1 MARPKSDL
9 KITITM
15 FEEGA
20 GDFIL
25 NARGCVMYLFCTYE
39 RVQSTNGSIQ
49 ASQYFKLPDSH
60 PNENLSDDSC

>member
-1 MARPKSDL
+1 MGLQKKTQIIMARPKSDL

-39 RVQSTNGSIQ
+39 RVQSTNGSI
-49 ASQYFKLPDSH
+49 
-60 PNENLSDDSC
+60 